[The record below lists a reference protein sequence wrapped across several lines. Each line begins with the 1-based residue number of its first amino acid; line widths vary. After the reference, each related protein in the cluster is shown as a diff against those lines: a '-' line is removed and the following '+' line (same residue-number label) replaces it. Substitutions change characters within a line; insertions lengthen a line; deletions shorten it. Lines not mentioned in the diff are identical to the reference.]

1 MGITKEVDQ
10 ILDADGVGE
19 LSSADEES
27 LFGGEKGGSVAMP
40 IVATVAV
47 KRLFTPRHC
56 ATLLAAVGLAVLVV
70 CAVSKAASSPAHQHR
85 PGGRRPLE
93 PHQPLPPLPPAPP
106 TPSEAPPPQVMPAM
120 KLFTSARVH
129 EVATENLMRAGQ
141 AVALRRDS
149 VGRLVESTVELLE
162 PAERTMV
169 FEIVEAGFR
178 NIGIELRQQAPRLAG
193 ELDRIGLEEQDQTA
207 LLNMMLLMSDT
218 RVQRLGIVVARSIR
232 DNPSADKAALV
243 HKFEEELL
251 PRRGE
256 VKLLQRDL
264 VSKPLL
270 ELWGHGHDWEM
281 TFESRNLHEM
291 ATYSRTFDE
300 SIKDVAPETKHAAVF
315 GGVLEQG
322 KVLVYVLK
330 NCIRTLVPTWSTN
343 VNGTVD
349 EMAHFVATE
358 SSSSDFMAALL
369 WPLKFGAQGIDVLR
383 SLSDMEYNLPDRSL
397 EQPVEFKD

>member
-10 ILDADGVGE
+10 IIDGDGAGE

-27 LFGGEKGGSVAMP
+27 LFASEKGGRVAMP
-40 IVATVAV
+40 EVATAAA
-47 KRLFTPRHC
+47 KRLFTSRTL
-56 ATLLAAVGLAVLVV
+56 ATLLSAAGLVVLVV
-70 CAVSKAASSPAHQHR
+70 CAVSKAASSPAQHR
-85 PGGRRPLE
+85 PDGRRPIE

-106 TPSEAPPPQVMPAM
+106 SPSPVPPRVMPAM
-120 KLFTSARVH
+120 ELFTSARVH

-149 VGRLVESTVELLE
+149 QGRLVESTVELLE
-162 PAERTMV
+162 PSERSEV
-169 FEIVEAGFR
+169 FKIVEASFG

-232 DNPSADKAALV
+232 DNPSADKNFLV

-251 PRRGE
+251 PRRAE
-256 VKLLQRDL
+256 INLLQNDL

-291 ATYSRTFDE
+291 ATYSRTFDD

-330 NCIRTLVPTWSTN
+330 NCIRTLVPTWSTK

-358 SSSSDFMAALL
+358 SASSDFMAALL

-383 SLSDMEYNLPDRSL
+383 TLSDKEYDLPDRKE
-397 EQPVEFKD
+397 EQPEELKD